1 MMPDRK
7 KNNRIIIAIIFL
19 FVAVTIS
26 GLFIIDA
33 VLNNDIEKRNQQ
45 TETTESTEKVIDD
58 KDIKNEIQT
67 KNETTEE
74 NNGGWEKPT
83 EVETQE
89 TIQQSPIETTPIPT
103 QIENSEMISIG
114 NDILQNIKPVD
125 STLIKKMGEEKYY
138 FKTYIEN
145 NTKYTITSITLS
157 YQVSPND
164 FTYIMYQG
172 NLAPGQKTE
181 ELSCSAASGTETYP
195 LFSEEISFLDEN
207 GNEHVMSYNA
217 ITKEMQCY

>member
-19 FVAVTIS
+19 FIAVTIS

-33 VLNNDIEKRNQQ
+33 VLNNDINKRNQE
-45 TETTESTEKVIDD
+45 TETTESTEKTIDD

-67 KNETTEE
+67 QKETIDE

-83 EVETQE
+83 ESENQE
-89 TIQQSPIETTPIPT
+89 TIQQSPIETTTVPI

-138 FKTYIEN
+138 FKTYIQN
-145 NTKYTITSITLS
+145 NTKYIITSITLS
-157 YQVSPND
+157 YQVSPTD

-172 NLAPGQKTE
+172 SLNPGQKTE
-181 ELSCSAASGTETYP
+181 ELSCLAASGTETYP
-195 LFSEEISFLDEN
+195 LSSEEISFLDEN